1 MGSVEKHRMCRD
13 ALVCLQ
19 QVAREEV
26 EDVIGFQRRTVQLK
40 ASKQAVA
47 DIVWLPFPFERK
59 QKSSGASKQSNR
71 TWPVK
76 GNGTN
81 KKWGFCIHAQNATP
95 DTSTVGFEKQSP
107 D

>member
-1 MGSVEKHRMCRD
+1 MLRGSVEKHRMCRD

-47 DIVWLPFPFERK
+47 VVVDIV
-59 QKSSGASKQSNR
+59 
-71 TWPVK
+71 
-76 GNGTN
+76 
-81 KKWGFCIHAQNATP
+81 
-95 DTSTVGFEKQSP
+95 
-107 D
+107 